1 MLHTSSK
8 SILFF
13 LITISLCAASCSGGK
28 KFKPEENTPQDL
40 DSLSAAYHLDKIK
53 LPQGFSIKVYAE
65 VPNAR
70 SMALSPSG
78 VLYVGNR
85 AEDKVYAVLDENKD
99 GHADKVYTIAKGLE
113 SPNGVA
119 FKDGS
124 LYVATISTVLRFDN
138 IEASLATPPKP
149 VVVYDKFP
157 TDKHHGWK
165 FIAFGPDG
173 KLYVPV
179 GDPQNISSPDK
190 EIYSTITRMN
200 SDGSGLEIYARG
212 IRNTVGFDWQPQN
225 KKMWFTD
232 NGRDELG
239 EDIPGDELNYAPV
252 AGMHFGHPFCD
263 QGNIV
268 DPQFGKG
275 KRCEDY
281 VAPAKVLDPHVAA
294 LGMRFYTGK
303 MFDSSYSNKIF
314 IAEHGSWN
322 RSKAIG
328 YRVMTVQTDSSG
340 KASDYKVFAEGWL
353 QPDGKVLGRPV
364 DVLVMPDGALLVSDD
379 HAGVIYRITYTA
391 TMKN

>member
-1 MLHTSSK
+1 MLYTSSK

-13 LITISLCAASCSGGK
+13 LITIALYTASCSGVK
-28 KFKPEENTPQDL
+28 KFNPEENTPQNL

-85 AEDKVYAVLDENKD
+85 AEDKVYAVVDEDKD

-119 FKDGS
+119 FRDGS
-124 LYVATISTVLRFDN
+124 LYVATISSVLRFDN
-138 IEASLATPPKP
+138 IEASLAAPPKP

-200 SDGSGLEIYARG
+200 PDGSGLEIYARG

-294 LGMRFYTGK
+294 LGMRFYIGK

-353 QPDGKVLGRPV
+353 QPDGKVFGRPV

-379 HAGVIYRITYTA
+379 HAGVVYRITYTA
-391 TMKN
+391 ARKN